1 MEAYIARQPIFNC
14 RKKVEGYEL
23 LYRDSLTVNQ
33 ANISNGC
40 QATSRLLSDAITV
53 FGLPQLTNWRP
64 AYINF
69 TKDLIMNDFVLLAQP
84 QDIVVEIVED
94 IKITNVLLQKL
105 QFLKDEGYVLAL
117 DDYTGDPAFQRLLP
131 YMDIVK
137 VDFRLTDYDTQCRI
151 ANNLKDSS
159 ITLLAEKIETEEEFV
174 RSMHLGYQLFQGYYF
189 EKPVILHR
197 TLPSI
202 AASSYGRI
210 LRELHQGEIDFDRC
224 AHIIHSDVVLTYR
237 IMQKIQT
244 LQYYRGNII
253 TAIKLALVM
262 MGTQEFRRWTLLL
275 LARENNVTRFDE
287 LVRQSYLRGIFI
299 ERLMLESNMAKYSDR
314 GFLLGM
320 FSLLDQILGIEMSE
334 LLQEINVPVVI
345 SEVLLD
351 KAENEYSRFLDYAMT
366 YEKGDPNAELPDLD
380 LRICPEQVA
389 MLYMECIRETDHIF
403 NELGEVSR

>member
-14 RKKVEGYEL
+14 KKKVEGYEL
-23 LYRDSLTVNQ
+23 LYRDSLTENKAHIVD
-33 ANISNGC
+33 GC
-40 QATSRLLSDAITV
+40 RATSRLLSDAITV

-64 AYINF
+64 AYVNF

-84 QDIVVEIVED
+84 QDVVVEIVED
-94 IKITNVLLQKL
+94 IKVTNILLQKL
-105 QFLKDEGYVLAL
+105 KFLKSEGYVLAL
-117 DDYTGDPAFQRLLP
+117 DDYTGDPAFNRLLP

-137 VDFRLTDYDTQCRI
+137 VDFRLTDRDTQRRI
-151 ANNLKDSS
+151 AKDLQNLP
-159 ITLLAEKIETEEEFV
+159 ITLLAEKIETEEEFIC
-174 RSMHLGYQLFQGYYF
+174 SMHMGYQLFQGYYF

-210 LRELHQGEIDFDRC
+210 LRELHKDEIDFDRC

-299 ERLMLESNMAKYSDR
+299 ERLMLESTMAKYSDR

-320 FSLLDQILGIEMSE
+320 FSLLDRILGIEMGE

-351 KAENEYSRFLDYAMT
+351 KTENEYAQFLDYAVI
-366 YEKGDPNAELPDLD
+366 YEKGEPDTELPDLK
-380 LRICPEQVA
+380 LRISAEQVA
-389 MLYMECIRETDHIF
+389 MLYMECIKETDHIF
-403 NELGEVSR
+403 NELGEVCR

>member
-23 LYRDSLTVNQ
+23 LYRDSLTVNR
-33 ANISNGC
+33 ANIVNGC

-64 AYINF
+64 AYVNF

-94 IKITNVLLQKL
+94 IKVTNVLLQKL
-105 QFLKDEGYVLAL
+105 KFLKDEGYVLAL

-137 VDFRLTDYDTQCRI
+137 VDFRLTDRDTQRRI
-151 ANNLKDSS
+151 AKDLKDANV
-159 ITLLAEKIETEEEFV
+159 TLLAEKIETEEEFIL
-174 RSMHLGYQLFQGYYF
+174 SMHMGYQLFQGYYF

-210 LRELHQGEIDFDRC
+210 LRELQQEEIDFDRC

-262 MGTQEFRRWTLLL
+262 MGTREFRRWTLLL

-299 ERLMLESNMAKYSDR
+299 ERLMLESKMAKFSDR

-320 FSLLDQILGIEMSE
+320 FSLLDRILGVEMSD
-334 LLQEINVPVVI
+334 LLSEINVPVVI
-345 SEVLLD
+345 SEVLLEH
-351 KAENEYSRFLDYAMT
+351 AENEYSHFLDYVMI
-366 YEKGDPNAELPDLD
+366 YEKGEADAELPDLG
-380 LRICPEQVA
+380 LRISAEQIAV
-389 MLYMECIRETDHIF
+389 LYMECIKETDHIF

>member
-137 VDFRLTDYDTQCRI
+137 VDFRLTDYDTQRRI

-174 RSMHLGYQLFQGYYF
+174 RSMHLEYQLFQGYYF

-210 LRELHQGEIDFDRC
+210 LRELHQDEIDFDRC

-320 FSLLDQILGIEMSE
+320 FSLLDQILGIEMGE